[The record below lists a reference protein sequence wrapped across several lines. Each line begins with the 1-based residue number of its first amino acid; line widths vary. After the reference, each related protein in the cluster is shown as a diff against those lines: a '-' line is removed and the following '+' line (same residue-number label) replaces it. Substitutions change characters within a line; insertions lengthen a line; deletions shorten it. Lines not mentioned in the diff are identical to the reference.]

1 VPRRLR
7 WSRERIRYYRPF
19 RDYQPS
25 WRDERAW
32 RPPSQ
37 RQLWLAVASARR
49 RAGDEEG
56 RQRALRAAAL
66 SVSLRR
72 RRMRRPEPDP
82 YRYHKTHWK
91 TWKGM
96 EHGMMQACGTAA
108 AVKLSEDPAEVTCGN
123 CMRVKTWP
131 GA

>member
-1 VPRRLR
+1 MPRRLR
-7 WSRERIRYYRPF
+7 WRPERIRYYQPF

-72 RRMRRPEPDP
+72 RARPRPRLDP
-82 YRYHKTHWK
+82 CRHHKVHWK

-96 EHGMMQACGTAA
+96 KYGMMAACGTACPA
-108 AVKLSEDPAEVTCGN
+108 KLSEDPAEVTCGR